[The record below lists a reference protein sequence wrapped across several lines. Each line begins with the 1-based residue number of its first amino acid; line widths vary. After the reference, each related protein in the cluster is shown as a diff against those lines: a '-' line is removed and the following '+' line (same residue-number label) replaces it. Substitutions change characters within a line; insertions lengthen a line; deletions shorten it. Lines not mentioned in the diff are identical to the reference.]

1 MDWKSKSF
9 KPVFQGLIILLI
21 GLAGGILFDRLGIS
35 AGFFMG
41 CMLFSGFYRFVVK
54 SEIALTG
61 IYNQLGQIIF
71 GMLIGTSFRQE
82 NLETMKLATLPI
94 LFQIIVLV
102 SAGFLMGML
111 LSRLTPLDRDDQSG
125 GGFEAECRNR
135 SGGALFPLNDYRPDH
150 ALADA
155 FSWPA

>member
-1 MDWKSKSF
+1 
-9 KPVFQGLIILLI
+9 
-21 GLAGGILFDRLGIS
+21 
-35 AGFFMG
+35 MG

-94 LFQIIVLV
+94 LFQIIDLV
-102 SAGFLMGML
+102 SAGF
-111 LSRLTPLDRDDQSG
+111 
-125 GGFEAECRNR
+125 
-135 SGGALFPLNDYRPDH
+135 
-150 ALADA
+150 
-155 FSWPA
+155 